1 MHGSYEPVVQS
12 PSLSRP
18 VRPGMT
24 QSLLSASWWSAPPV
38 NRVALKIAAPVA
50 VAGGLV
56 ALFTAAGPW
65 WTIPVWALLIGGVTY
80 AAAHYWLDPR
90 LREAQS
96 ILERIRNHEFDD
108 LEDASVPRGDELN
121 TLIWEVYRT
130 GQKLENEIQDL
141 RRMEH
146 YRREFIGNVSHELKT
161 PIFSVQGFTETLLD
175 GALDDE
181 EVNRNFLE
189 KIMHNVNRLDN
200 LAQDLS
206 DIARIETGELEME
219 AESFALADVAE
230 EVTDSLEIKAENEGL
245 RLRCR
250 VPDNLP
256 PIYGDRERIRQVL
269 VNLADNAIK
278 YNREGG
284 HVEIVARRLPSD
296 EVKISVV
303 DDGIGIEPEHIPRLT
318 ERFYRV
324 DKSRS
329 RNQGGTGLGLAIVK
343 HILGAHDRE
352 LMVESTP
359 GSGSTFGFTLPTA
372 PTHSGRPA

>member
-1 MHGSYEPVVQS
+1 MGSLKTDDDSTP
-12 PSLSRP
+12 
-18 VRPGMT
+18 
-24 QSLLSASWWSAPPV
+24 WWVPARV
-38 NRVALKIAAPVA
+38 NRLALKIAGPVA
-50 VAGGLV
+50 VVAGAGL
-56 ALFTAAGPW
+56 AAAGVGPLW
-65 WTIPVWALLIGGVTY
+65 MAGAAGLGLGVVAY
-80 AAAHYWLDPR
+80 AAAYYWLAPR
-90 LREAQS
+90 MRRAEATLQ
-96 ILERIRNHEFDD
+96 RIRQHEFDE
-108 LEDASVPRGDELN
+108 LEDASTPEGDELSH
-121 TLIWEVYRT
+121 LIWEVYRT
-130 GQKLENEIQDL
+130 GQKLENEIQEL
-141 RRMEH
+141 KRMEH

-175 GALDDE
+175 GAIEDDA
-181 EVNRNFLE
+181 VNRNFLE

-219 AESFALADVAE
+219 AESFVLADVAE
-230 EVTDSLEIKAENEGL
+230 EVTDSLEIKAENKGIEL
-245 RLRCR
+245 RPR
-250 VPDNLP
+250 VPDDLP
-256 PIYGDRERIRQVL
+256 RVYGDRERIRQVL
-269 VNLADNAIK
+269 VNLTDNAIK

-284 HVEIVARRLPSD
+284 HVEIVARRLQQSD

-303 DDGIGIEPEHIPRLT
+303 DDGIGIDPDHIPRLT

-372 PTHSGRPA
+372 

>member
-1 MHGSYEPVVQS
+1 MSD
-12 PSLSRP
+12 
-18 VRPGMT
+18 
-24 QSLLSASWWSAPPV
+24 SLLSASWWPPPSV
-38 NRVALKIAAPVA
+38 NRVALKIAGPVA
-50 VAGGLV
+50 VAGALV
-56 ALFTAAGPW
+56 ALFAAPATAWMPLVGALVAG
-65 WTIPVWALLIGGVTY
+65 VVAYSAG
-80 AAAHYWLDPR
+80 HYWLAPR
-90 LREAQS
+90 LRRAQS
-96 ILERIRNHEFDD
+96 TLERIREHEFDN

-121 TLIWEVYRT
+121 NLIWEVYRT
-130 GQKLENEIQDL
+130 GQKLENEIQEL
-141 RRMEH
+141 KRMEH

-175 GALDDE
+175 GALEDDA
-181 EVNRNFLE
+181 VNRNFLE

-219 AESFALADVAE
+219 AQAFHLADVAE
-230 EVTDSLEIKAENEGL
+230 EVTDSLEIKATNQGVHL
-245 RLRCR
+245 RHR
-250 VPDNLP
+250 VSGDLP
-256 PIYGDRERIRQVL
+256 PIYGDRERVRQVL

-278 YNREGG
+278 YNQEGG

-296 EVKISVV
+296 EIKVSVV

-324 DKSRS
+324 YKSRS
-329 RNQGGTGLGLAIVK
+329 RNQGGTGLGLALVK

-372 PTHSGRPA
+372 SSHTPQPA